1 MAHYPRQTHTRRIA
15 IDALTFVQRY
25 TRTPWQKFFFGFI
38 FLLPIWGNALSRLA
52 KHGWW
57 LNDFDAL
64 VCGSASLAKGLSPY
78 GLHPVCEGL
87 RPAPYVYA
95 PQVGQAFAPVLNLFS
110 LTDVRLAYLVILLP
124 TMAGLLWFALVKA
137 LPNAPWQFRLMT
149 LSAMAGSALACGN
162 IGLVLHGLVILAAM
176 NIKKSRIPFIAI
188 VALSALIKP
197 VMLTYLIVLLYEDRP
212 LLARVR
218 SLLIAACIGL
228 SGFIALM
235 LSAGPFSEAWHQS
248 LNAVVIQQQ
257 PGIGYFSYTS
267 LIGLGTASRVT
278 LAGLAL
284 FMIVI
289 ALSGL
294 VLAEWGKVTASE
306 RIFIGL
312 GIAQLLNPRLM
323 DYDMLALA
331 PFMATVV
338 MLARPLGARVFTWVS
353 WVFAGTLIGC
363 VVINIAE
370 IELIHRAP
378 VTVFIYCGLTMFVAG
393 KIAWPHSER
402 IKGWLRN
409 PLPVLQDLLA
419 QRI

>member
-1 MAHYPRQTHTRRIA
+1 M
-15 IDALTFVQRY
+15 DALTFLERH
-25 TRTPWQKFFFGFI
+25 TRKPWQKFLFGFI

-64 VCGSASLAKGLSPY
+64 VCGSANLAKGLSPY

-87 RPAPYVYA
+87 RPAVYVYA
-95 PQVGQAFAPVLNLFS
+95 PQIGQAFAPLVNLFG
-110 LTDVRLAYLVILLP
+110 LTGSRLAYLIILLP
-124 TMAGLLWFALVKA
+124 MMALLLWYALIKA
-137 LPNAPWQFRLMT
+137 LPQAPWQFRLMT
-149 LSAMAGSALACGN
+149 LAAIAGSAMACGN
-162 IGLVLHGLVILAAM
+162 IGLVLHGLVILAAL
-176 NIKKSRIPFIAI
+176 NIKQSRWPFVIA

-197 VMLTYLIVLLYEDRP
+197 VMLTYLIVLLYENRP

-218 SLLIAACIGL
+218 TILISACIGL
-228 SGFIALM
+228 AGFIALM
-235 LSAGPFSEAWHQS
+235 LTAGPFSEDWHQS

-267 LIGLGTASRVT
+267 LVGLSTSSPIT
-278 LAGLAL
+278 LAGLGL

-294 VLAEWGKVTASE
+294 VLAEWTKVTATE
-306 RIFIGL
+306 RIVIGL

-338 MLARPLGARVFTWVS
+338 MLARPLGAKVFTWVS

-363 VVINIAE
+363 IVINIAE

-378 VTVFIYCGLTMFVAG
+378 VTVFIYCGLTIFVAAR
-393 KIAWPHSER
+393 IAWPHSER

-409 PLPVLQDLLA
+409 PAPILQDLLA

>member
-1 MAHYPRQTHTRRIA
+1 M
-15 IDALTFVQRY
+15 DALTFVQRY
-25 TRTPWQKFFFGFI
+25 TRTRWQKFWFGFI
-38 FLLPIWGNALSRLA
+38 FLLPVWGNVLSRLA

-64 VCGSASLAKGLSPY
+64 VCGSANLARGLSPY
-78 GLHPVCEGL
+78 GLHPVCTGL
-87 RPAPYVYA
+87 RPAVYVYA
-95 PQVGQAFAPVLNLFS
+95 PQIGQAFAPLLNLFS
-110 LTDVRLAYLVILLP
+110 LTDIRVAYLVVLLP
-124 TMAGLLWFALVKA
+124 MMGVLVWYALAKA
-137 LPNAPWQFRLMT
+137 LPRAPWQFRLMT
-149 LSAMAGSALACGN
+149 LGAIAGSAMACGN
-162 IGLVLHGLVILAAM
+162 IGLVLHGLVILAAL
-176 NIKKSRIPFIAI
+176 NIKKSTLPFITI
-188 VALSALIKP
+188 VVLSALIKP
-197 VMLTYLIVLLYEDRP
+197 VMLTYLIVLLYQDGP

-218 SLLIAACIGL
+218 NLLLSACLGL
-228 SGFIALM
+228 SGFIVLM
-235 LSAGPFSEAWHQS
+235 LTAGPFSDAWHQS

-267 LIGLGTASRVT
+267 LIGLGTASPVT

-284 FMIVI
+284 FMTVI

-294 VLAEWGKVTASE
+294 VLAEWGKVSAAE
-306 RIFIGL
+306 RIVIGL

-338 MLARPLGARVFTWVS
+338 MLAKPLGDKIFARVS

-363 VVINIAE
+363 IVVNIAE
-370 IELIHRAP
+370 IEVIHRAP
-378 VTVFIYCGLTMFVAG
+378 VTVFIYCGLTVFVAAR
-393 KIAWPHSER
+393 IAWPHAER

-409 PLPVLQDLLA
+409 PAPVLQDLLA